1 MHSRYI
7 RTSMRTRI
15 SKRFH
20 FFFFQE
26 YNLKI
31 QEQRKDMDESAKS
44 AERVRNDFQMFRNRS
59 VVIGSDE
66 QCAICSVYL
75 LLKPFFVFPCGHK
88 FHGDCLETQLINHL
102 SEYSFR

>member
-1 MHSRYI
+1 
-7 RTSMRTRI
+7 
-15 SKRFH
+15 
-20 FFFFQE
+20 
-26 YNLKI
+26 
-31 QEQRKDMDESAKS
+31 MDESAKS

-88 FHGDCLETQLINHL
+88 FHGDCLETQLINYL
-102 SEYSFR
+102 SKFNKLIAS